1 MPIASGL
8 GFVERENH
16 HTSHVRTV
24 VRVAAVRG
32 DGGEEV
38 SDAYVASSA
47 ERAACG
53 LMIASVVAGALATL
67 GWFALT
73 FDGT

>member
-16 HTSHVRTV
+16 PSQVRTV

-32 DGGEEV
+32 EGVPDV
-38 SDAYVASSA
+38 YVASRA

-53 LMIASVVAGALATL
+53 LMIASVVAGALTTL